1 MDPVTIGLAVQ
12 AAGGLVNFFAGQ
24 SAADKAA
31 LLADEN
37 FKRWMAI
44 QLPNPADQQ
53 LALKQLSSVGT
64 LSPQLEMQ
72 FAQVPSEMGRVQ
84 ADPTTQAAQINALQ
98 SLQNQAHGGLN
109 LQDQATL
116 QEAQTQN
123 QNQARGNSA
132 AIMQDLARRG
142 ASNSGFGV
150 AAQLSNAQNTAN
162 QNATA
167 GLSAAAAAQQRAL
180 EAIQSSGDLGAK
192 MQAADL
198 GQQNSVAK
206 SKDAIN
212 QFNTQNLQNVQQRN
226 VASLNDAQAGN
237 LGNAQRIAD
246 ANVGIGNNQQRY
258 NKELLQQNYEN
269 QVKQATG
276 ANNAAKQQGDAYNQQ
291 ANNFQNFATNTANMV
306 GGALATKGAQDWWT
320 NYQDKLNQPKP
331 GLNPQNQA
339 AVNNIKNSLAVDKIK
354 SDVDDEE
361 KKLYR

>member
-1 MDPVTIGLAVQ
+1 MPLPLAAIGLGIQ
-12 AAGGLVNFFAGQ
+12 AAGGLINFISGQ

-37 FKRWMAI
+37 FRRWMAI
-44 QLPNPADQQ
+44 QLPNPQDQQ
-53 LALKQLSSVGT
+53 LALKQLSSVGS
-64 LSPQLEMQ
+64 LSPQLE
-72 FAQVPSEMGRVQ
+72 AQINQAPSEMNRVQ
-84 ADPTTQAAQINALQ
+84 ADPTTKAAQMNALQ
-98 SLQNQAHGGLN
+98 SLQDQAHGGLS
-109 LQDQATL
+109 LQDEATL

-123 QNQARGNSA
+123 QNQARGNSG

-269 QVKQATG
+269 QVKQAQG
-276 ANNAAKQQGDAYNQQ
+276 ANNAAAGQANAYNQQ
-291 ANNFQNFATNTANMV
+291 AANTQYGVTNLANGASDIV
-306 GGALATKGAQDWWT
+306 GAVGKSDWWK
-320 NYQDKLNQPKP
+320 NYQNQLNQSKP
-331 GLNPQNQA
+331 ASSTSLNSQNQL
-339 AVNNIKNSLAVDKIK
+339 SVDKIK
-354 SDVDDEE
+354 NDVDDEE
-361 KKLYR
+361 KRKYAGG